1 MRPYTMTTKSSV
13 WWMLPFVCFLCF
25 PLSCDNAQRLK
36 EKEVA
41 RVNDRVITL
50 DEFEQEMEQLP
61 LYLKTLMI
69 DEKGKKEFLQNLI
82 ERELLVQEA
91 TKKGFDKDEKV
102 LAKVKQFRQGLIID
116 SLMEEHYAGRDEV
129 GDNEIEAYYQENKE
143 KFLLGERVRVRHI
156 MVKTYEEAKEI
167 KKRLYQGED
176 FIALATEK
184 SIWPYTKQ
192 WGGDL
197 GYIERGTVEDKS
209 FEQAAFALKKRGEL
223 SDIVKT
229 KHGYHIIRLEDIE
242 KPRQRTFSEVREEIR
257 TILRNKKR
265 EEILTTHLQDLREEA
280 QIIINE
286 ELLSSVEEED
296 S

>member
-1 MRPYTMTTKSSV
+1 VIKKSSI
-13 WWMLPFVCFLCF
+13 WWVLPLVCFLCS
-25 PLSCDNAQRLK
+25 PLSCNKTQPMK

-41 RVNDRVITL
+41 RINDRIITL

-69 DEKGKKEFLQNLI
+69 DEKGKKDFLQNLI
-82 ERELLVQEA
+82 KRELLLQEGV
-91 TKKGFDKDEKV
+91 KKGFDKDEKV
-102 LAKVKQFRQGLIID
+102 LAKVEQFRQSLIID
-116 SLMEEHYAGRDEV
+116 ALMEEHYAGRDEV
-129 GDNEIEAYYQENKE
+129 GDDEIQAYYQENKE

-197 GYIERGTVEDKS
+197 GYIERGSVEDKS

-229 KHGYHIIRLEDIE
+229 KHGYHIIRLEDME

-257 TILRNKKR
+257 TLLRNKKR
-265 EEILTTHLQDLREEA
+265 EEILTAHLQDLREEA

-286 ELLSSVEEED
+286 ELLSSEEEEEG